1 MDSLYLSS
9 PAFVTIET
17 QHCGPSA
24 LMYFSCKIWTRSIF
38 QNHRDIV
45 LFSRFAGG
53 FVLENNL
60 SIKNETGR
68 SIHHC
73 KARHTTNG
81 IYLTEFIETND
92 QNYSSLN
99 EIKKIIEEVFY
110 ILT

>member
-1 MDSLYLSS
+1 M
-9 PAFVTIET
+9 
-17 QHCGPSA
+17 
-24 LMYFSCKIWTRSIF
+24 
-38 QNHRDIV
+38 

-99 EIKKIIEEVFY
+99 EIKNIIEEVFY